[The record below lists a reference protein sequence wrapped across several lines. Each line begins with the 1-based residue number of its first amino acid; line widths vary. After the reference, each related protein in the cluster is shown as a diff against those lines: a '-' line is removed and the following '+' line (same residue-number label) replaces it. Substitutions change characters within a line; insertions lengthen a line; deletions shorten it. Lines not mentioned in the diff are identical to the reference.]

1 MILDLQI
8 LRVKQ
13 LIKIKMLNMKK
24 QFLDIEGISEYLTMS
39 KSTIYKKVAA
49 KEIPHHKL
57 GGRTIFDIDEIN
69 IWVKS
74 DGTLTESGK
83 VSFMDIKSFL
93 D

>member
-1 MILDLQI
+1 VEK
-8 LRVKQ
+8 R
-13 LIKIKMLNMKK
+13 LIINYKINTKMKK

-49 KEIPHHKL
+49 REIPHHKI
-57 GGRTIFDIDEIN
+57 GARTLFDIDEIN
-69 IWVKS
+69 MWVKS
-74 DGTLTESGK
+74 DGTITESSK